1 MGGGGE
7 DNVMSL
13 DDWAGRVGI
22 GRDISFL
29 RVSFDF
35 FVICS
40 SYFKIVIDL
49 NFVIYISL
57 EDPSV
62 KQLCDD

>member
-1 MGGGGE
+1 
-7 DNVMSL
+7 MSL

-29 RVSFDF
+29 RVSLDF

-49 NFVIYISL
+49 NFVIYISP
-57 EDPSV
+57 EDP
-62 KQLCDD
+62 L